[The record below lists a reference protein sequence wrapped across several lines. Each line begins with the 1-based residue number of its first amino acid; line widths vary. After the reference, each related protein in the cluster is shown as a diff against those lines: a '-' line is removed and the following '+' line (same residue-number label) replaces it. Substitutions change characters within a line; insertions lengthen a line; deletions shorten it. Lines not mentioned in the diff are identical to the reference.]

1 MVGVIGGEVMN
12 VAEAVGRALAGL
24 GARHVFGV
32 LGSGNFLVTNA
43 LVEHGATFLASRH
56 EGGAITMA
64 DAYARVSGRV
74 GVCSVHQGPGLTNAM
89 TGLTEAAKS
98 RTPLVV
104 LAADTAAAAIRS
116 NFRIEQDQLVRAV
129 GAVPER
135 LHGPAS
141 AIADAV
147 RAWRRAETERRTV
160 VLMLPL
166 DVQAATSPHDGRDL
180 PAPLA
185 LHPARPA
192 QAAIVEAANVLAR
205 ATRPLIIAGRGA
217 VLADAGEPLERLAEL
232 LGALLA
238 TSANGNGLFAGNP
251 WSLGISGG
259 FASPAALELIA
270 QADVVLSVGAGLN
283 MWTTRHGRL
292 VSPTATVIQVDR
304 DADAIGAH
312 HRVDVAVVGDAAEAA
327 RALLD
332 ALGERPIMPTMGPP
346 TPMAPAPL
354 PSLPWGRCAA
364 RTTPTTEPPL
374 ARRDHRPSDDV
385 PAGVPAASATPTSSA
400 APPPHGTAVER
411 GSQQTVL
418 PSPAHGAVGIQG
430 PHGREEGVGGG
441 GSYGWRTPDVAERI
455 RTGTWKAT
463 PYEDA
468 GTATQIDPRTLSA
481 ALDDLL
487 PEDRTLA
494 VDSGHFM
501 GYPPMYLRVPDP
513 NAFVFTQAFQAI
525 GLGLA
530 SAIGAAVARP
540 DRLTVAA
547 LGDGGAMMAL
557 PELETVARLG
567 LRLLIVVYNDAA
579 YGAEVHHFGPQGH
592 PVELVQF
599 PDVDFA
605 ALGRAAGLQGA
616 TVRRR
621 EDLAVVTSWL
631 AGGGT
636 PGLVLDAKVVP
647 TVIAEWLEEA
657 FRGH

>member
-1 MVGVIGGEVMN
+1 MN

-43 LVEHGATFLASRH
+43 LVEHGATFFASRH

-98 RTPLVV
+98 RTPMVV
-104 LAADTAAAAIRS
+104 LAADTAASAIRS

-129 GAVPER
+129 GAVSER

-141 AIADAV
+141 AVADAV
-147 RAWRRAETERRTV
+147 RAWRRAEVERRTV

-180 PAPLA
+180 PAPFA
-185 LHPARPA
+185 LHAARPA
-192 QAAIVEAANVLAR
+192 QASIAEAADVLSRAR
-205 ATRPLIIAGRGA
+205 RPLIIAGRGA
-217 VLADAGEPLERLAEL
+217 VLADAREPLERLAEQ

-259 FASPAALELIA
+259 FASPAALELIS

-292 VSPTATVIQVDR
+292 VNPTATVIQADR
-304 DADAIGAH
+304 EVDAIGAH

-327 RALLD
+327 RALL
-332 ALGERPIMPTMGPP
+332 AELEGRGPHPSPLPEGEGAR
-346 TPMAPAPL
+346 APA
-354 PSLPWGRCAA
+354 GEGA
-364 RTTPTTEPPL
+364 R
-374 ARRDHRPSDDV
+374 
-385 PAGVPAASATPTSSA
+385 
-400 APPPHGTAVER
+400 
-411 GSQQTVL
+411 
-418 PSPAHGAVGIQG
+418 
-430 PHGREEGVGGG
+430 
-441 GSYGWRTPDVAERI
+441 GWRTTDVAERI
-455 RTGTWKAT
+455 QAGTWKAT

-487 PEDRTLA
+487 PEQRTLA

-501 GYPPMYLRVPDP
+501 GYPPMYLRVPDQQG
-513 NAFVFTQAFQAI
+513 FVFTQAFQAI

-567 LRLLIVVYNDAA
+567 LRMLIVIYNDAA

-616 TVRRR
+616 TIRRR
-621 EDLAVVTSWL
+621 EDLDAITSWL
-631 AGGGT
+631 AGSGT

-647 TVIAEWLEEA
+647 TVVAEWLEEA

>member
-1 MVGVIGGEVMN
+1 VVN

-32 LGSGNFLVTNA
+32 LGSGNFVVTNA
-43 LVEHGATFLASRH
+43 LVEHGAAFLASRH

-74 GVCSVHQGPGLTNAM
+74 GLCSVHQGPGLTNAM

-104 LAADTAAAAIRS
+104 LAADTAASAIRS
-116 NFRIEQDQLVRAV
+116 NFRIEQDNLVRAV
-129 GAVPER
+129 GAIPER

-141 AIADAV
+141 AVADAV
-147 RAWRRAETERRTV
+147 RAWQRAEVERRPV
-160 VLMLPL
+160 VLMMPL
-166 DVQAATSPHDGRDL
+166 DVQAAPSPHDGRDL
-180 PAPLA
+180 PWM
-185 LHPARPA
+185 PAVERTRPS
-192 QAAIVEAANVLAR
+192 QNAIIGAGNLLAR
-205 ATRPLIIAGRGA
+205 AHRPLIIAGRGA
-217 VLADAGEPLERLAEL
+217 VLAHAREPLEQLAEQI
-232 LGALLA
+232 GALLA

-270 QADVVLSVGAGLN
+270 QADVVLSVGASLN
-283 MWTTRHGRL
+283 MWTTRHGML
-292 VSPTATVIQVDR
+292 VRRGQAVIQVDHEM
-304 DADAIGAH
+304 DAIGAH
-312 HRVDVAVVGDAAEAA
+312 AWVEQAVVGDARESVQ
-327 RALLD
+327 ALLD
-332 ALGERPIMPTMGPP
+332 DARRRGPENQRP
-346 TPMAPAPL
+346 TP
-354 PSLPWGRCAA
+354 R
-364 RTTPTTEPPL
+364 
-374 ARRDHRPSDDV
+374 
-385 PAGVPAASATPTSSA
+385 
-400 APPPHGTAVER
+400 
-411 GSQQTVL
+411 
-418 PSPAHGAVGIQG
+418 
-430 PHGREEGVGGG
+430 
-441 GSYGWRTPDVAERI
+441 WRTPEVAERI

-481 ALDDLL
+481 AIDDLL
-487 PEDRTLA
+487 PEQRTLA

-513 NAFVFTQAFQAI
+513 EGFVFTQAFQAI

-567 LRLLIVVYNDAA
+567 LRMLIVVYNDAA

-592 PVELVQF
+592 PVDLVQF

-605 ALGRAAGLQGA
+605 ALARAAGLEGA
-616 TVRRR
+616 TIRRR
-621 EDLAVVTSWL
+621 EDLEVVSSWL
-631 AGGGT
+631 TCEGK
-636 PGLVLDAKVVP
+636 PGLLLDAKVVP
-647 TVIAEWLEEA
+647 TVVAEWLEEA